1 MEKQVLVK
9 WDTVTVVEQE
19 CVMLDK
25 TLTKN
30 QIIHVLFGF
39 FKLKKRKC
47 IIIISMITTVLVFLS
62 CNAGDNRFEKT
73 FHLRGKISGDFTGLI
88 YLEFLDKIDSV
99 EVKDGAFSFKGFVKN
114 PSEAFIMPNAPNS
127 SLPMTVGGFMIENSE
142 ISLYTRYQKRK
153 SNGMWID
160 FLDIDSVK
168 GSKTQILKNTF
179 QDKMENTFYK
189 TTEDS
194 IKTKLLYQN
203 LYEFISTHP
212 KSVLSGLFLFDLATF
227 FDLLTVKQLK
237 RLYQLLD
244 KNYQRLEYLDGIRA
258 FIEQK
263 ELLIK
268 GEKPPLLILPDKN
281 ENLINYSSIQA
292 DFLLLEFWASWCGPC
307 RQQNPELKEV
317 YEKFNYKGFEILG
330 ISIDQ
335 NKDQWLKAIEQD
347 KIGWKHVIDASQKSM
362 DRFRINAIPFNLLLD
377 KDGKIV
383 KININTEELQQ
394 LLNLNL

>member
-1 MEKQVLVK
+1 
-9 WDTVTVVEQE
+9 
-19 CVMLDK
+19 
-25 TLTKN
+25 
-30 QIIHVLFGF
+30 
-39 FKLKKRKC
+39 
-47 IIIISMITTVLVFLS
+47 MITTVLVFLS

-114 PSEAFIMPNAPNS
+114 HSEAFIMPNAPNS